1 MKKALLGALLL
12 VPLMQAYAL
21 AQEPTADAK
30 EGRFYI
36 EGGLGFGVASMAA
49 DGGSSKGFNAEPL
62 FDFGLAAEYGI
73 TDRIGVFTRFG
84 VGLLLHDDPGVLA
97 IGMTF
102 DGAYKLVE
110 KKGDVPALSA
120 YAGLGFV
127 NIDVDPKNGKSDDA
141 TDFVFET
148 GIQMDWGTSEDL
160 SIQPFMGFQVVA
172 GSRPFKGYNGML
184 QVVAGVKALYKLSDN
199 LYLEP
204 SITFLG
210 GNFQDQVVFGIGIQL
225 RL

>member
-1 MKKALLGALLL
+1 MKPILGALVL
-12 VPLMQAYAL
+12 VPLMQAFAL

-36 EGGLGFGVASMAA
+36 EGGIGFGVASFTPDNDAT
-49 DGGSSKGFNAEPL
+49 KGFSAQPE
-62 FDFGLAAEYGI
+62 FGFGLAAEYGI
-73 TDRIGVFTRFG
+73 TDRIGVFTKFG
-84 VGLLLHDDPGVLA
+84 VGLILNDDPDITS

-102 DGAYKLVE
+102 DGAYKLIE
-110 KKGDVPALSA
+110 KKGEVPALSA

-141 TDFVFET
+141 TDFVFEA
-148 GIQMDWGTSEDL
+148 GVQMDWGTSEDL
-160 SIQPFMGFQVVA
+160 SIQPFMGFQLVP
-172 GSRPFKGYNGML
+172 GSRPFKTYNGVL
-184 QVVAGVKALYKLSDN
+184 QVVAGVKALYKLADN

-204 SITFLG
+204 SVTFVG
-210 GNFQDQVVFGIGIQL
+210 GNLQDNVMFGIGVQF